1 MFDIGKITKMY
12 IEAFAKPD
20 FSGAALA
27 IGSGPKPT
35 EFTLLVNPETYTRK
49 YAVEYVED
57 KRANTANPGLYFRS
71 KPEEFKIDVLFDAT
85 GVVIDG
91 GMLNL
96 AIVNPFG
103 NDNENDVSGQIT
115 TLLNFCYTYSG
126 DIHRPNYLKITWG
139 DLGNTEHGGI
149 FKGVLTSI
157 DIDYKLFRP
166 DGKPL
171 RAVAHLTLMSSIDP
185 ATAIKL
191 EDPKSPDVTHQR
203 VFNASDHFTLVAEK
217 VYDDLNYYI
226 DVAKANKMPGFRRVA
241 QGTKIK
247 LPPLK

>member
-1 MFDIGKITKMY
+1 LAVGTDDAPTK
-12 IEAFAKPD
+12 
-20 FSGAALA
+20 
-27 IGSGPKPT
+27 
-35 EFTLLVNPETYTRK
+35 FTLLVNPETYTRK
-49 YAVEYVED
+49 YAVEFVPD
-57 KRANTANPGLYFRS
+57 STPNTTSKAIYYKN

-85 GVVIDG
+85 GVVKDG
-91 GMLNL
+91 GLLNI
-96 AIVNPFG
+96 AIVNPFSDDTG
-103 NDNENDVSGQIT
+103 SDVSGQIT
-115 TLLNFCYTYSG
+115 KLLDFCYTYSG

-139 DLGNTEHGGI
+139 DLGNTKDAGI

-171 RAVAHLTLMSSIDP
+171 RAVAHLTLLSALDP
-185 ATAIKL
+185 ATAVL
-191 EDPKSPDVTHQR
+191 MEDPKSPDVTHQR
-203 VFNASDHFTLVAEK
+203 VFKASDHFTLLAEK

-241 QGTKIK
+241 QGTKIN

>member
-1 MFDIGKITKMY
+1 MFDLGKVTKMV

-20 FSGAALA
+20 FSGGALS
-27 IGSGPKPT
+27 IGSGPKPK

-49 YAVEYVED
+49 YAVEFVPD
-57 KRANTANPGLYFRS
+57 STPNTTSKAMYYKN

-139 DLGNTEHGGI
+139 DLGNIEHGGI

-191 EDPKSPDVTHQR
+191 EDPKSPDVTHRR

-226 DVAKANKMPGFRRVA
+226 DVAKANKMLSFRRVA